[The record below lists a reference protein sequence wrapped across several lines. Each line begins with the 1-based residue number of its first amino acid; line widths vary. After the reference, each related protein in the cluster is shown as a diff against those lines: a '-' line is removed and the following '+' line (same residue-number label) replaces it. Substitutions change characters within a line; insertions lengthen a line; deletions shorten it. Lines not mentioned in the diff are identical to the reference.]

1 MKYRSVSSYWVFDE
15 IKSGK
20 DIYVLDRRVNE
31 VYLVNAMPVDQ
42 LVAIMHSA
50 EKENS
55 RYEFW
60 YEQKE
65 EKENA

>member
-15 IKSGK
+15 VKSGK

-60 YEQKE
+60 YEQE

>member
-1 MKYRSVSSYWVFDE
+1 MRYRSVSSYWVFDE

-20 DIYVLDRRVNE
+20 TIYVLDRKTLVVCSVNGLSVNE
-31 VYLVNAMPVDQ
+31 LIEVMAN
-42 LVAIMHSA
+42 A
-50 EKENS
+50 EKESS

-60 YEQKE
+60 YEEEE